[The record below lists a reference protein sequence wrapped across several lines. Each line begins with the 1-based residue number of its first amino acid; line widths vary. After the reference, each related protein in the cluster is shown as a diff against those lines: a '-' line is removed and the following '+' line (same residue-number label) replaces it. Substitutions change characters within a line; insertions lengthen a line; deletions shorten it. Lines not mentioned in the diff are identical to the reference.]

1 MINTQYDDKCPITC
15 TDNDRVVE
23 AEVGNFKQND
33 FVEVYMAG
41 NKVRMQ
47 WNGKVYVGNKMGLE
61 FTTPGPKVYEVK
73 QGRGF

>member
-1 MINTQYDDKCPITC
+1 M
-15 TDNDRVVE
+15 V
-23 AEVGNFKQND
+23 
-33 FVEVYMAG
+33 G